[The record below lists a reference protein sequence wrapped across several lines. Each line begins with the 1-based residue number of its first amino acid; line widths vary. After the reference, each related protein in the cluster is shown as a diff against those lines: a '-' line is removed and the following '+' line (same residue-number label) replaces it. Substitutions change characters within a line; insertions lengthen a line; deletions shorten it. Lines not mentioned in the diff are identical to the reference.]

1 MSACMDDSSPVVDR
15 HAFGTRPRVAVVTV
29 SYGPEAVIKGFLAS
43 LDGIFSGSPITV
55 IAENR
60 S

>member
-1 MSACMDDSSPVVDR
+1 MDDSSPVVDR